1 MAKVASVLTRRGS
14 DTIIATAPDFWETLT
29 DFIEE
34 LCKINK
40 KQVKKK
46 DFEILSVAS
55 YIQKYPETEFSR
67 KVKNQWNTRAKES
80 DAE

>member
-1 MAKVASVLTRRGS
+1 MSSVKIASVLTRNGS

-40 KQVKKK
+40 KQVKKS
-46 DFEILSVAS
+46 DFEILTVADF
-55 YIQKYPETEFSR
+55 IKIEKRLCEICREKR
-67 KVKNQWNTRAKES
+67 KQNGR
-80 DAE
+80 

>member
-46 DFEILSVAS
+46 DFEF
-55 YIQKYPETEFSR
+55 EE
-67 KVKNQWNTRAKES
+67 
-80 DAE
+80 